1 MSRTG
6 AIIDD
11 QDKTNIFAIEPQV
24 YVMEE
29 AQTGFTPYAELINGR
44 LAMIGFISLVAL
56 EVFTGHGVIGLL
68 SSL

>member
-1 MSRTG
+1 MTRTG

-29 AQTGFTPYAELINGR
+29 SQTGFTPYAEMINGR
-44 LAMIGFISLVAL
+44 LAMIGFIALVTL
-56 EVFTGHGVIGLL
+56 EICTGQGLVGWL

>member
-1 MSRTG
+1 MTRTG

-29 AQTGFTPYAELINGR
+29 SQTGFTSYAEMINGR
-44 LAMIGFISLVAL
+44 LAMIGFIALVAVEL
-56 EVFTGHGVIGLL
+56 VTGQGLIGWLT
-68 SSL
+68 SL